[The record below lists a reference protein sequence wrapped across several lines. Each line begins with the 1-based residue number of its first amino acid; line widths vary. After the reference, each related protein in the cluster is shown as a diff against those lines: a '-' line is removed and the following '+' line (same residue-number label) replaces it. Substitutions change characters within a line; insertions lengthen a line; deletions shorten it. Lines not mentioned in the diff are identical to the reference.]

1 MAVKIRLQRHGS
13 KKRPFYRLVAADSR
27 SPRDGRYLE
36 ILGTYNPTTDPAT
49 VKIDAEKA
57 FGIFETVRN
66 NHSNDWLLPLEI
78 AEILHNEKANSSSPA
93 AIRLIECSGSPVCS
107 FISMPG

>member
-36 ILGTYNPTTDPAT
+36 IIGTYNPTTEPAS
-49 VKIDAEKA
+49 VKIDSDKA
-57 FGIFETVRN
+57 QKWLNEGAQPTDTVKNLFTKAGIKSSKET
-66 NHSNDWLLPLEI
+66 
-78 AEILHNEKANSSSPA
+78 K
-93 AIRLIECSGSPVCS
+93 
-107 FISMPG
+107 